1 MTLTHDSAAASGSN
15 GPRKVKA
22 YTGNGG
28 EFTWDD
34 VYNVLPAQVTA
45 QDEDGNVITIDLD
58 KSSWTYDGGKKVG
71 EGGCPQSGTYTFEAA
86 ISAADGVLADTAKKL
101 QIVVT
106 FDPGDNVLDNGAN
119 TDNGLPNYGVRI
131 MLDAEDDFVTS
142 WNSLRSSPVFNLQA
156 TSTDGRNL
164 VIERYRWNENT
175 GKYFLVAYT
184 QGGEYYYYMQGSKYD
199 ASQFDYYSPY
209 NISYSGEF
217 SHDEGSLSLDWTLKM
232 RDVYHAATYSTSSA
246 FYTKSDVLVLRDAY
260 VDDSGFYTDTNDFR
274 TWGYAP
280 QAAAAPGS
288 WRYTISGLTG
298 STSSITDIQIN
309 DGSSDVNP
317 LDIAGWTNG
326 AAADG
331 PKATSAAW
339 MSNRSGQVRTIKLT
353 FGESENTEVDPG
365 ELTLDDG
372 TGLPNY
378 GLRVVLDGAD
388 INCDNSSYWSLAFA
402 LKAATEQVGSDLVVE
417 WYTKGN
423 DGKYQLAKP
432 YNSYPIS
439 YTTNTGR
446 ESSEYSVMF
455 GYNGDYHFRLTP
467 KDAADVPYFRFVK
480 ELYRTSN
487 GPYVLVIRPA
497 VMQGTGQ
504 ASPSDA
510 QWTVGFMQ
518 VIDRYR
524 TKLTGIYSSDAA
536 GDPLEI
542 TDWTTLDDVGYL
554 EAYDIDVP
562 VTAGAPRTIKLVY
575 RETGYDN
582 LRETWEPLYA
592 SGYVSGYNRVAGMM
606 SPPSN
611 TGGPDG
617 DVLIRNDAEDYG
629 GDETVTFKI
638 TVSVPDKPINNYW
651 WSSGGQLGFN
661 AFLYNYDPE
670 TESYTYSDPD
680 ATVRLPGRRYW
691 DGTNYSNGG
700 SYDAA
705 LSPLVCGWGVGPL
718 DNDKSFTVQ
727 LKANQAIYIPTSYV
741 NKMGFQVK
749 VEVMDGSVVE
759 VEDLL
764 GQWRTGS
771 QLGEWTPGTNT
782 YVSPFISDW
791 SDYGEGL
798 SDRVWGTHI
807 AVKTSKVKPSLDF
820 TPLADSGQL
829 TDTQEI
835 RTLKT
840 NLFDYE
846 MGYSRLYHVN
856 NINKWSFGHN
866 WTANDFM
873 NGPGQFRFVY
883 DTTDNTGDPDIDQF
897 YSNGRQGIVA
907 DTLGKLLDSNGNVIG
922 YTTPNFNFTLNFNDL
937 FSLTNERTERND
949 KWEDD
954 VPIVDRTKTVY
965 PAVDFQFVYDSED
978 GSYSYNSHRHHAQL
992 EGGTVVQYDKGL
1004 GLGGVYTDTK
1014 QDENGNTVPS
1024 TNAYDVWGDRAAGF
1038 FPFDRFGDT
1047 NYYGD
1052 TYQSVGISNDGTT
1065 LLRKENELDYHFGL
1079 SMEHQFTVP
1088 YDGTINGHDMVFSIS
1103 GDDDIWMFVDG
1114 KLVLDLGGIHEAL
1127 SGEINFTKG
1136 TYTVNGVTKPLAE
1149 VLDGYAG
1156 SYPGIPASS
1165 ATTGSGA
1172 WAGGTDHTFQLFYLE
1187 RGGTL
1192 SDLSIS
1198 FNLPQVAVNATKVWD
1213 DEDNK
1218 DGSRQDAVLKV
1229 QQSTDGKSFTDVAGS
1244 AKTVSKDATGDD
1256 LTVQWTNLPLYNEN
1270 GKKLEYRVVE
1280 EEMDGYTATIEH
1292 DGYDYTVTNSHVPE
1306 VPDEPTPEVPDEP
1319 TPEVPDE
1326 PTPDVPDEPTPDVPD
1341 EPTPDVP
1348 DEPGT
1353 PTKTY
1358 TPPKTGKT
1366 PKTGDQSNIGLW
1378 VTVLAVSGGAA
1389 ATAVVLYKRKRKQ

>member
-22 YTGNGG
+22 YTGNGE

-199 ASQFDYYSPY
+199 ASQFDYYSPS
-209 NISYSGEF
+209 NIWYSREF

-232 RDVYHAATYSTSSA
+232 GSVYHAATYSTSSA

-288 WRYTISGLTG
+288 WRYAISGLTG

-317 LDIAGWTNG
+317 LDIADWTDG

-388 INCDNSSYWSLAFA
+388 INRDNSSYWYLAFA

-432 YNSYPIS
+432 YDSYPIS

-497 VMQGTGQ
+497 VIQGTGQ

-542 TDWTTLDDVGYL
+542 TDWTTLDDEGYL

-764 GQWRTGS
+764 GTVEYDYPSFHLSMQCFWCRIVEGS
-771 QLGEWTPGTNT
+771 PVLKEHEAARWLDETH
-782 YVSPFISDW
+782 
-791 SDYGEGL
+791 L
-798 SDRVWGTHI
+798 DRVDWLPADREILG
-807 AVKTSKVKPSLDF
+807 AVRK
-820 TPLADSGQL
+820 
-829 TDTQEI
+829 
-835 RTLKT
+835 
-840 NLFDYE
+840 
-846 MGYSRLYHVN
+846 RLRE
-856 NINKWSFGHN
+856 S
-866 WTANDFM
+866 
-873 NGPGQFRFVY
+873 
-883 DTTDNTGDPDIDQF
+883 
-897 YSNGRQGIVA
+897 
-907 DTLGKLLDSNGNVIG
+907 
-922 YTTPNFNFTLNFNDL
+922 
-937 FSLTNERTERND
+937 RTE
-949 KWEDD
+949 
-954 VPIVDRTKTVY
+954 
-965 PAVDFQFVYDSED
+965 
-978 GSYSYNSHRHHAQL
+978 
-992 EGGTVVQYDKGL
+992 
-1004 GLGGVYTDTK
+1004 
-1014 QDENGNTVPS
+1014 
-1024 TNAYDVWGDRAAGF
+1024 
-1038 FPFDRFGDT
+1038 
-1047 NYYGD
+1047 
-1052 TYQSVGISNDGTT
+1052 
-1065 LLRKENELDYHFGL
+1065 
-1079 SMEHQFTVP
+1079 
-1088 YDGTINGHDMVFSIS
+1088 
-1103 GDDDIWMFVDG
+1103 
-1114 KLVLDLGGIHEAL
+1114 
-1127 SGEINFTKG
+1127 
-1136 TYTVNGVTKPLAE
+1136 
-1149 VLDGYAG
+1149 
-1156 SYPGIPASS
+1156 
-1165 ATTGSGA
+1165 
-1172 WAGGTDHTFQLFYLE
+1172 
-1187 RGGTL
+1187 
-1192 SDLSIS
+1192 
-1198 FNLPQVAVNATKVWD
+1198 
-1213 DEDNK
+1213 
-1218 DGSRQDAVLKV
+1218 
-1229 QQSTDGKSFTDVAGS
+1229 
-1244 AKTVSKDATGDD
+1244 
-1256 LTVQWTNLPLYNEN
+1256 
-1270 GKKLEYRVVE
+1270 
-1280 EEMDGYTATIEH
+1280 
-1292 DGYDYTVTNSHVPE
+1292 
-1306 VPDEPTPEVPDEP
+1306 
-1319 TPEVPDE
+1319 
-1326 PTPDVPDEPTPDVPD
+1326 
-1341 EPTPDVP
+1341 
-1348 DEPGT
+1348 
-1353 PTKTY
+1353 
-1358 TPPKTGKT
+1358 
-1366 PKTGDQSNIGLW
+1366 
-1378 VTVLAVSGGAA
+1378 
-1389 ATAVVLYKRKRKQ
+1389 